1 MLGNV
6 CSDQLLNGYSA
17 SMTENQEN
25 PSTSSTTSQGAMSV
39 SQDGS
44 AVSRDSSAAA
54 QDTSATSR
62 GTPAAAKNPEDW
74 VTGEEPMTDAQAS
87 YLATL
92 AQDTG
97 REIPE
102 ALTKAQASELIDE
115 LQGESPRASR

>member
-1 MLGNV
+1 M
-6 CSDQLLNGYSA
+6 CSDRLRYGYSPV
-17 SMTENQEN
+17 MTENQEN
-25 PSTSSTTSQGAMSV
+25 PSTPSTS
-39 SQDGS
+39 
-44 AVSRDSSAAA
+44 
-54 QDTSATSR
+54 QDTSAPPSQNPS
-62 GTPAAAKNPEDW
+62 GAAKDPEDW

-115 LQGESPRASR
+115 LQAESPRVSG